1 MWLLKNAIIDPLK
14 NAIKSVQKGVNYIIM
29 MLNINGF
36 NYKCLILCYL
46 DVYHITHNIVI
57 HSPPD
62 MSELCLCITYTC
74 MYSKY
79 IHVYYLHTVTIYNPY
94 KLPTPGF
101 ATGDAQWWSITAE
114 VPFFTIVLNI
124 AIISFVQFK
133 ELCVPSEDAF
143 ISQISKKIVLI
154 MSLQP

>member
-14 NAIKSVQKGVNYIIM
+14 NAIESVQKGVNYIIM

-79 IHVYYLHTVTIYNPY
+79 IHVYYLHSVTIYNPY

-114 VPFFTIVLNI
+114 VPFFYHCSKHCHYFIC
-124 AIISFVQFK
+124 AIQRVV
-133 ELCVPSEDAF
+133 CSEWRCFHFTD
-143 ISQISKKIVLI
+143 IQKKLY
-154 MSLQP
+154 